1 MMWCKPKMVV
11 ITSQIH
17 HTDLS
22 EGDKSPEKQQP
33 VNGVYRL
40 AANGEVTLLVSD
52 LTRPNGLAFSPDGQ
66 FLYVANS
73 DPAAAKWWRYPV
85 LADGKL
91 GSLEHCGM
99 TRRHLTS
106 SEAGLPD
113 GLKVK
118 KDGTVIATGPG
129 GLWFWNSSGQ
139 LLGRVKTGVASA
151 NVALSKDERILYIT
165 ASQYLLEIK
174 LKF

>member
-1 MMWCKPKMVV
+1 M
-11 ITSQIH
+11 
-17 HTDLS
+17 
-22 EGDKSPEKQQP
+22 
-33 VNGVYRL
+33 
-40 AANGEVTLLVSD
+40 
-52 LTRPNGLAFSPDGQ
+52 
-66 FLYVANS
+66 ANS
-73 DPAAAKWWRYPV
+73 YMLRIQTPSRQKWWRYPV

-91 GSLEHCGM
+91 GSGTLWYDA
-99 TRRHLTS
+99 TSLTS

-151 NVALSKDERILYIT
+151 NVALSERRAHSVYHR
-165 ASQYLLEIK
+165 
-174 LKF
+174 